1 MEERTRIGL
10 NAVRIAMAV
19 NIFLAILKVLLG
31 IFANSIALIGDGLDT
46 TVDVVKNMIVYKGTE
61 IAARPPDSEHPY
73 GHGRAETISSSII
86 GVSVAL
92 AGAFVMYEAI
102 ARFGKTEAQDLLMMI
117 GASVSI
123 LGKIFLSAYMSI
135 VGKKTS
141 NQALIANAKDYFGD
155 ILSSISVLLGGI
167 LIRVTNKSY
176 FDSIA
181 SIFVALIII
190 YMGYDILKPAVSE
203 IMEATDENVAREV
216 EKIINDFDNI
226 CNPHQIRVRKLGS
239 YYVVDLHLEFPQDMS
254 VEDAHKIATEVEK
267 KVKEQLNGVLEV
279 IIHIEPCGEG

>member
-1 MEERTRIGL
+1 VEERTRIGL

>member
-1 MEERTRIGL
+1 VEERTRLGL

-31 IFANSIALIGDGLDT
+31 ILANSIALIGDGLDT
-46 TVDVVKNMIVYKGTE
+46 TVDVVKNVIVYKGTE

-117 GASVSI
+117 GASISI

-167 LIRVTNKSY
+167 LIRVTHKSY

-279 IIHIEPCGEG
+279 MIHIEPCGEG

>member
-1 MEERTRIGL
+1 VEERTRIGL

-203 IMEATDENVAREV
+203 IMEATDENVAKEV

>member
-10 NAVRIAMAV
+10 KSVRIAMAV
-19 NIFLAILKVLLG
+19 NTFLAILKVVLG
-31 IFANSIALIGDGLDT
+31 IVANSIALIGDGLDT
-46 TVDVVKNMIVYKGTE
+46 TVDVVKNIIVYKGTE

-86 GVSVAL
+86 GVSVVL

-123 LGKIFLSAYMSI
+123 IGKIFLSVYMSI
-135 VGKKTS
+135 VGKRTS

-155 ILSSISVLLGGI
+155 ILSSISVLLGGV
-167 LIRVTNKSY
+167 LIRLTHKSY

-181 SIFVALIII
+181 SLIVALIII

-203 IMEATDENVAREV
+203 IMEETDENVAKEV
-216 EKIINDFDNI
+216 EKIINEFDNI

-239 YYVVDLHLEFPQDMS
+239 YYVVDLHLEFPKNMTVEEAHSIATIIEKRVKES
-254 VEDAHKIATEVEK
+254 VENLK
-267 KVKEQLNGVLEV
+267 EV